1 MAVQVISLL
10 ITGLVANEKEGVA
23 GEDQAAESLLEQ
35 RKLKYT
41 LREVASTFNE
51 SPKAALS
58 MMVDLQLI
66 SSVQDYN
73 AIVHLLRK
81 CSALINKKTLGEF
94 LAKPDNTA
102 FLKSM
107 MTEYNFGD
115 MRIDE
120 ALRLVMESFRLP
132 GESQQISRVMEAFAE
147 AYFRCNGETEVF
159 SSSDSVYVLAFSMIM
174 LNTDQHN
181 KNYTQK
187 RMTADDFVKNN
198 AGINDGKNFPR
209 EVLVQIFEAIRTR
222 EIILPEEHEGE
233 LAFSYQWN
241 EVLKRGQAETYTE
254 ASSSPQYARQLSSLI
269 WDPFMETLI
278 KGNFSL
284 LFCSL

>member
-1 MAVQVISLL
+1 MGEEQATDLL
-10 ITGLVANEKEGVA
+10 I
-23 GEDQAAESLLEQ
+23 EQ

-58 MMVDLQLI
+58 MMVDLQLV
-66 SSVQDYN
+66 SSVQDYDS
-73 AIVHLLRK
+73 IVHLLRK
-81 CSALINKKTLGEF
+81 CSPLINKKTLGEF
-94 LAKPDNTA
+94 LAKPDNLP

-107 MTEYNFGD
+107 MTEYNLSG

-120 ALRLVMESFRLP
+120 ALRLVVESFRLP
-132 GESQQISRVMEAFAE
+132 GESQQISRIMETFAA
-147 AYFRCNGETEVF
+147 AYFKCNGETEIF

-198 AGINDGKNFPR
+198 AGINDGRDFPKSF
-209 EVLVQIFEAIRTR
+209 LVEIFEAIRTR

-241 EVLKRGQAETYTE
+241 EVLKRGQDEKYLE
-254 ASSSPQYARQLSSLI
+254 VSNSQYAKQLSSLI

-278 KGNFSL
+278 KGNFL
-284 LFCSL
+284 